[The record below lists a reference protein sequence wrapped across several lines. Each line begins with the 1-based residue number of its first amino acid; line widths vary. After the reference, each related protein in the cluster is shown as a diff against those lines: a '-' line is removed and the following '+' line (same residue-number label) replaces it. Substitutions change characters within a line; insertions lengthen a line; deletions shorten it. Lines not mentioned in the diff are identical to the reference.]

1 MIVLFMIRF
10 SSVVPF
16 LGLRYHKVSLDAGA
30 QTTRSG
36 LAGPVSFL
44 HGRAALAGCFLHFL
58 TCLRSSID
66 ADITF
71 IAVLFL
77 D

>member
-30 QTTRSG
+30 QTTRLG
-36 LAGPVSFL
+36 WAGPVSFL
-44 HGRAALAGCFLHFL
+44 HGRAALAGCFF
-58 TCLRSSID
+58 
-66 ADITF
+66 
-71 IAVLFL
+71 VLL
-77 D
+77 DLSTVFY